1 MKKYL
6 VTIEFR
12 YAIKAKTEEEKDNY
26 VTKNITIG
34 VFDQLDDAISKGNTQ
49 LEVFEKYFK
58 LNPNWNRKERFSKNG
73 GCFGSANTLVTPLAW
88 LDNCPFDF
96 YAKITTLN
104 FADTEETIIGILK
117 DLK

>member
-1 MKKYL
+1 MEKYL
-6 VTIEFR
+6 VTMEFR
-12 YAIKAKTEEEKDNY
+12 YTIKAKTEEENGKY
-26 VTKNITIG
+26 KTQTITIG
-34 VFDQLDDAISKGNTQ
+34 VYETLDDAIKGGNTQ

-73 GCFGSANTLVTPLAW
+73 GCFGSANTLVSPLTW
-88 LDNCPFDF
+88 LYNCPFDF

-104 FADTEETIIGILK
+104 FSDTEETIIGILK